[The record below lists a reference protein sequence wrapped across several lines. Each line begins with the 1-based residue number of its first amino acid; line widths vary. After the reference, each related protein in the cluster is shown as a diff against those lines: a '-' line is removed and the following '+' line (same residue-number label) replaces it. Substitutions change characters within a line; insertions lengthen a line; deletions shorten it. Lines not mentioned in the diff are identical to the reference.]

1 MRAMTALTAAPAR
14 RLAILGGGQMG
25 GAILARVLAAG
36 LYAPADVI
44 VSDADAGARSRLE
57 REHGVRALFD
67 AVAAAE
73 GASCIL
79 VAVKP
84 QVLATVGRDLHGHLT
99 SGQVVLSIAAG
110 IEIDTI
116 RAALGHDEVVRA
128 MPNTPAQVGQ
138 GVTAWCATASVSH
151 QSRGEVRDLLRAV
164 GTELEVDA
172 ERYLDM
178 VTAVSGSGPAWA
190 MLVIEAMTDAGVN
203 LGLRRDWAYELV
215 LQTFAG
221 SVALARETG
230 RHPADLRNSV
240 TTPGGT
246 TAAGLAAMER
256 AGARAALAD
265 GIEAAYRRAVGL
277 GAAARSASGNAPL

>member
-1 MRAMTALTAAPAR
+1 MRVMTAPTVGSSR

-25 GAILARVLAAG
+25 GAILARALAAG
-36 LYAPADVI
+36 LYAPSDVA
-44 VSDADAGARSRLE
+44 VSDADAAARARLE
-57 REHGVRALFD
+57 RDYGVRTLFD

-73 GASCIL
+73 GATCIL

-84 QVLATVGRDLHGHLT
+84 QVLASVGRDLRGHLAP
-99 SGQVVLSIAAG
+99 GQVVLSIAAG

-116 RAALGHDEVVRA
+116 RDVLGHDEVVRA

-138 GVTAWCATASVSH
+138 GVTAWCATTAVSH
-151 QSRGEVRDLLRAV
+151 ASREEVRDLLRAV

-190 MLVIEAMTDAGVN
+190 MLVIEALTDAGVN

-246 TAAGLAAMER
+246 TAAGLSAMER

-265 GIEAAYRRAVGL
+265 GIEAAYRRAIDL
-277 GAAARSASGNAPL
+277 GAAAQSASGNASR

>member
-1 MRAMTALTAAPAR
+1 MRAMTAPTVGSSR

-25 GAILARVLAAG
+25 GAILARALASG
-36 LYAPADVI
+36 LYAPDDVT
-44 VSDADAGARSRLE
+44 VSDADAAARSRIE
-57 REHGVRALFD
+57 RQHGVRTLFD
-67 AVAAAE
+67 AAAAAE

-84 QVLATVGRDLHGHLT
+84 QVLAVVGQELRGHLR

-116 RAALGHDEVVRA
+116 CDALGHDEVVRA

-138 GVTAWCATASVSH
+138 GVTAWCATGAVSH
-151 QSRGEVRDLLRAV
+151 ASRAEVRDLLRAV

-190 MLVIEAMTDAGVN
+190 MLVFEAMTDAGVN

-215 LQTFAG
+215 LQTFTG

-246 TAAGLAAMER
+246 TAAGLAAMEH
-256 AGARAALAD
+256 AGARAALAG
-265 GIEAAYRRAVGL
+265 GIEAAYRRAVDL
-277 GAAARSASGNAPL
+277 GAAARGASGNASR

>member
-1 MRAMTALTAAPAR
+1 MDVPAAASPR

-25 GAILARVLAAG
+25 GAILARALGSG
-36 LYAPADVI
+36 LYSPGEVT
-44 VSDADAGARSRLE
+44 VSDADAGARERLA
-57 REHGVRALFD
+57 RDHGVRTLFD
-67 AVAAAE
+67 AVAATDA
-73 GASCIL
+73 ATCIL

-84 QVLATVGRDLHGHLT
+84 QVLAHVGRDLKESLRP
-99 SGQVVLSIAAG
+99 GQVVLSIAAG
-110 IEIDTI
+110 VEIDTI

-138 GVTAWCATASVSH
+138 GVTAWCATPAVTPS
-151 QSRGEVRDLLRAV
+151 SRAEVRALLGAV
-164 GTELEVDA
+164 GTEFEVDS

-203 LGLRRDWAYELV
+203 LGLHRDWAYELV
-215 LQTFAG
+215 LQTLAG

-230 RHPADLRNSV
+230 RHPAVLRNSV

-246 TAAGLAAMER
+246 TAAGLATMER
-256 AGARAALAD
+256 AGLRAALAD
-265 GIEAAYRRAVGL
+265 GISEAYRRATEL
-277 GAAARSASGNAPL
+277 GAAARR

>member
-1 MRAMTALTAAPAR
+1 MRAMTAPTDGTAR

-25 GAILARVLAAG
+25 GAILARALASG
-36 LYAPADVI
+36 LYAPADVT
-44 VSDADAGARSRLE
+44 VSDADAGARLRLE
-57 REHGVRALFD
+57 RDHGVRTLFN
-67 AVAAAE
+67 AAAAAD

-84 QVLATVGRDLHGHLT
+84 QVLALVGSDLRGHLAP
-99 SGQVVLSIAAG
+99 GQVVLSIAAG

-116 RAALGHDEVVRA
+116 RQALSHDEIVRA

-138 GVTAWCATASVSH
+138 GVTAWCATAAVSRA
-151 QSRGEVRDLLRAV
+151 SRDEVRDLLGAV
-164 GTELEVDA
+164 GTELEVDS

-190 MLVIEAMTDAGVN
+190 MLVIEAMIDAGVN

-265 GIEAAYRRAVGL
+265 GIEAAYRRAVEL
-277 GAAARSASGNAPL
+277 GAAARKASGNATQ